1 LGLQDRGYI
10 KEGMWADITV
20 FDPVNIHTTSLWG
33 PVEKV
38 RRHPKGMPYVL
49 VNGVLVK
56 DEDKMTGALPGKVLF
71 HEA

>member
-1 LGLQDRGYI
+1 
-10 KEGMWADITV
+10 MTV
-20 FDPVNIHTTSLWG
+20 TANSKYLNIHTTSLWG